1 MAQQNSRRP
10 PSDFVPPP
18 TMGMGRGPGR
28 GPGGPGFGR
37 APGVKP
43 KNMKGTLLRLWVY
56 FKTERQWLIIVL
68 ALEVLRAVTTL
79 LAPYWIGRGIDAAGL
94 IDVNGMHPIVLF
106 AWLLVI
112 AYTVNNISLMLDNF
126 IMAAV
131 SQRTVRLLRSGLFDH
146 LQHLPVAFFD
156 THQHGDIMSRVTN
169 DIDNVSSTIS
179 TSTSQLMGLA
189 LSLVGSLF
197 MMLRISPLMT
207 VTLLIPSALALL
219 LTRLIT
225 TRTKPLFSKQQSSL
239 GDMMGQLEENVSGL
253 LVVHAFGHEA
263 DSVRDFDTRNE
274 AYFRSSLAALIW
286 SGLMMPLMNV
296 INNLSLTFIAYV
308 GSSLALR
315 DLITI
320 GVIASFVTYSRQFIR
335 PLNDVASIYNTLQ
348 TAVAGA
354 ERVFELFDQAEE
366 TVDVPDAEPLLHARG
381 EVSFQHVLFGYDP
394 KEPVIQDVS
403 FDVPAG
409 SSVALVGRTGAG
421 KTTLV
426 NLLARFYE
434 LSGGSITIDGRDIR
448 QYTRD
453 SLRRAFGIVLQDTV
467 LFEGTVLD
475 NIRYGNPDASEDE
488 CIEAARRAEA
498 DPFIRRLPEGY
509 LTMLTESG
517 GNLSA
522 GQRQLLA
529 IARAILADSP
539 ILILDEATSSVDTRT
554 EQRIQRAMLEL
565 MKGRTTFLIAHRLS
579 TIRDANRILVLD
591 NGRIVEQGTH
601 AQLIAEEG
609 VYAGMWNSQ
618 ATNIAT

>member
-1 MAQQNSRRP
+1 MAQQNRA

-18 TMGMGRGPGR
+18 AMGPNRQGRMPGI
-28 GPGGPGFGR
+28 GR
-37 APGVKP
+37 VPGVKP
-43 KNMKGTLLRLWVY
+43 KNMKRTLLRLWDY
-56 FKTERQWLIIVL
+56 FRTERLWLAAVF
-68 ALEVLRAVTTL
+68 ALETLRAVTML
-79 LAPYWIGRGIDAAGL
+79 LAPYWIGRGIDAVGL
-94 IDVNGMHPIVLF
+94 IDIDGMRPVLVVTG
-106 AWLLVI
+106 LLVI
-112 AYTVNNISLMLDNF
+112 AYVVGNVSQTLTSF
-126 IMAAV
+126 FMAAV
-131 SQRTVRLLRSGLFDH
+131 SQRTVKLLRSGLFDH
-146 LQHLPVAFFD
+146 MQRLPVAYFD
-156 THQHGDIMSRVTN
+156 THAHGDIMSRVTN

-179 TSTSQLMGLA
+179 TSTSQLMGLL

-207 VTLLIPSALALL
+207 LALLIPSGLALL
-219 LTRLIT
+219 LTRAIT
-225 TRTKPLFSKQQSSL
+225 KRTRPLFSKQQAAL
-239 GDMMGQLEENVSGL
+239 GDMMGQLEESVSGL
-253 LVVHAFGHEA
+253 AVVRAFNREA
-263 DSVRDFDTRNE
+263 ESVADFDRRNFS
-274 AYFRSSLAALIW
+274 YFRASLSAMVW
-286 SGLMMPLMNV
+286 SGLMVPLINV

-308 GSSLALR
+308 GSALALGGA
-315 DLITI
+315 ISI

-335 PLNDVASIYNTLQ
+335 PLNDVANIYNTLQ

-354 ERVFELFDQAEE
+354 ERVFEMFDEAEE
-366 TVDVPDAEPLLHARG
+366 TPDEPGAVELDHAAG
-381 EVSFQHVLFGYDP
+381 EVSFRNVVFGYDP
-394 KEPVIQDVS
+394 ASPVIQDVS

-434 LSGGSITIDGRDIR
+434 LTGGSITIDGVDVRG
-448 QYTRD
+448 YTRA

-475 NIRYGNPDASEDE
+475 NIRYGNPDASEAE
-488 CIEAARRAEA
+488 CVEAAKRAEA
-498 DPFIRRLPEGY
+498 DPFIRRLPDGY
-509 LTMLTESG
+509 DTMLTESG

-529 IARAILADSP
+529 IARAILADCP

-565 MKGRTTFLIAHRLS
+565 TRGRTTFLIAHRLS

-591 NGRIVEQGTH
+591 KGRIVEQGAH
-601 AQLIAEEG
+601 GQLVAAGG

-618 ATNIAT
+618 AANTGT

>member
-1 MAQQNSRRP
+1 MAQQNRP

-18 TMGMGRGPGR
+18 IMGANRQGRMPGMGRV
-28 GPGGPGFGR
+28 
-37 APGVKP
+37 PGVKP
-43 KNMKGTLLRLWVY
+43 KNMKRTLLRLWAY
-56 FKTERQWLIIVL
+56 FKTERLWLAAVF
-68 ALEVLRAVTTL
+68 ALETLRAATTL

-94 IDVNGMHPIVLF
+94 IDINGMHPVLII
-106 AWLLVI
+106 AGLLVI
-112 AYTVNNISLMLDNF
+112 AYAVGNVSQMLTSY

-131 SQRTVRLLRSGLFDH
+131 SQRTVKLLRSGLFDH
-146 LQHLPVAFFD
+146 MQRLPVSYFD
-156 THQHGDIMSRVTN
+156 THAHGDIMSRVTN

-179 TSTSQLMGLA
+179 TSTSQLMGLV
-189 LSLVGSLF
+189 LSLIGSLF
-197 MMLRISPLMT
+197 MMLSISPLMT
-207 VTLLIPSALALL
+207 LALLVPSALALL
-219 LTRLIT
+219 LTRTIT
-225 TRTKPLFSKQQSSL
+225 TRTRPLFSRQQAAL
-239 GDMMGQLEENVSGL
+239 GGMMGQLEESVSGL
-253 LVVHAFGHEA
+253 AVVHAFNREA
-263 DSVRDFDTRNE
+263 ESIEDFDIRNRE
-274 AYFRSSLAALIW
+274 YFRSSLSAMVW

-296 INNLSLTFIAYV
+296 INNLSLTFIAYA
-308 GSSLALR
+308 GSTLALSGM
-315 DLITI
+315 ISI

-335 PLNDVASIYNTLQ
+335 PLNDVANIYNTLQ

-354 ERVFELFDQAEE
+354 ERVFEMFDEAEE
-366 TVDVPDAEPLLHARG
+366 TPDAPDAATLERADG
-381 EVSFQHVLFGYDP
+381 EVSFKNVVFGYNP
-394 KEPVIQDVS
+394 NAPVIQDVS

-409 SSVALVGRTGAG
+409 SSIALVGRTGAG

-434 LSGGSITIDGRDIR
+434 LTGGSITIDGIDVRR
-448 QYTRD
+448 YTRS

-467 LFEGTVLD
+467 LFEGSVLD

-488 CIEAARRAEA
+488 CAQAARRAEA

-509 LTMLTESG
+509 NTMLTESG

-529 IARAILADSP
+529 IARAILADCP

-565 MKGRTTFLIAHRLS
+565 MRGRTTFLIAHRLS

-591 NGRIVEQGTH
+591 QGRIVEQGTH
-601 AQLIAEEG
+601 DQLLAAGG

-618 ATNIAT
+618 AANLAT

>member
-1 MAQQNSRRP
+1 MP
-10 PSDFVPPP
+10 
-18 TMGMGRGPGR
+18 GMGRI
-28 GPGGPGFGR
+28 
-37 APGVKP
+37 PGVKP
-43 KNMKGTLLRLWVY
+43 KNMKQTLLRLWAY
-56 FKTERQWLIIVL
+56 FKTERLWLLAVL
-68 ALEVLRAVTTL
+68 AFEILRAITTL

-94 IDVNGMHPIVLF
+94 VDVNGMHPV
-106 AWLLVI
+106 LVI
-112 AYTVNNISLMLDNF
+112 AGLLVVAYVVGNVSQMLDNY

-131 SQRTVRLLRSGLFDH
+131 SQRTVKLLRSRLFDH
-146 LQHLPVAFFD
+146 MQKLPVAFFD
-156 THQHGDIMSRVTN
+156 THAHGDIMSRVTN

-179 TSTSQLMGLA
+179 TSTSQLMGLL

-207 VTLLIPSALALL
+207 LALLIPSGLAML
-219 LTRLIT
+219 LTRAIT
-225 TRTKPLFSKQQSSL
+225 SRTRPLFSKQQAAL
-239 GDMMGQLEENVSGL
+239 GGMMGQLEESVSGL
-253 LVVHAFGHEA
+253 TVVHAFNREA
-263 DSVRDFDTRNE
+263 ESVSAFDKLNFD
-274 AYFRSSLAALIW
+274 YFRASLSALVW

-308 GSSLALR
+308 GSTLALGGV
-315 DLITI
+315 ISI

-335 PLNDVASIYNTLQ
+335 PLNDVANIYNTLQ

-354 ERVFELFDQAEE
+354 ERVFELFDKPEE
-366 TVDVPDAEPLLHARG
+366 TADTPDAVPLERARG
-381 EVSFQHVLFGYDP
+381 EVSFKNVVFGYDSTT
-394 KEPVIQDVS
+394 PVIQDVS

-409 SSVALVGRTGAG
+409 SSIALVGRTGAG

-434 LSGGSITIDGRDIR
+434 LSGGSITIDGVDIR
-448 QYTRD
+448 AYTRD

-475 NIRYGNPDASEDE
+475 NIRYGNPDASEE
-488 CIEAARRAEA
+488 ACVEAARRAEA
-498 DPFIRRLPEGY
+498 DPFIRRLPDGY
-509 LTMLTESG
+509 RTMLTESG

-529 IARAILADSP
+529 IARAILADCP

-554 EQRIQRAMLEL
+554 EQRIQRAMLAL
-565 MKGRTTFLIAHRLS
+565 MRDRTTFLIAHRLS
-579 TIRDANRILVLD
+579 TIRDASRILALD

-601 AQLIAEEG
+601 DQLLAAGG

-618 ATNIAT
+618 AANTKT

>member
-1 MAQQNSRRP
+1 MAQQSHRP

-18 TMGMGRGPGR
+18 PPGRQGRMPGMGRI
-28 GPGGPGFGR
+28 
-37 APGVKP
+37 PGVKP
-43 KNMKGTLLRLWVY
+43 KNMKQTLLRLWAY
-56 FKTERQWLIIVL
+56 FKTERLWLLAVL
-68 ALEVLRAVTTL
+68 AFEILRAITTL

-94 IDVNGMHPIVLF
+94 VDVNGMHPV
-106 AWLLVI
+106 LVI
-112 AYTVNNISLMLDNF
+112 AGLLVVAYVVGNVSQMLDNY

-131 SQRTVRLLRSGLFDH
+131 SQRTVKLLRSRLFDH
-146 LQHLPVAFFD
+146 MQKLPVAFFD
-156 THQHGDIMSRVTN
+156 THAHGDIMSRVTN

-179 TSTSQLMGLA
+179 TSTSQLMGLL

-207 VTLLIPSALALL
+207 LALLIPSGLAML
-219 LTRLIT
+219 LTRAIT
-225 TRTKPLFSKQQSSL
+225 SRTRPLFSKQQAAL
-239 GDMMGQLEENVSGL
+239 GGMMGQLEESVSGL
-253 LVVHAFGHEA
+253 TVVHAFNREA
-263 DSVRDFDTRNE
+263 ESVSAFDKLNFD
-274 AYFRSSLAALIW
+274 YFRASLSALVW

-308 GSSLALR
+308 GSTLALGGV
-315 DLITI
+315 ISI

-335 PLNDVASIYNTLQ
+335 PLNDVANIYNTLQ

-354 ERVFELFDQAEE
+354 ERVFELFDKPEE
-366 TVDVPDAEPLLHARG
+366 TADTPDAVPLERARG
-381 EVSFQHVLFGYDP
+381 EVSFKNVVFGYDSTT
-394 KEPVIQDVS
+394 PVIQDVS

-409 SSVALVGRTGAG
+409 SSIALVGRTGAG

-434 LSGGSITIDGRDIR
+434 LSGGSITIDGVDIR
-448 QYTRD
+448 AYTRD

-475 NIRYGNPDASEDE
+475 NIRYGNPDASEE
-488 CIEAARRAEA
+488 ACVEAARRAEA
-498 DPFIRRLPEGY
+498 DPFIRRLPDGY
-509 LTMLTESG
+509 RTMLTESG

-529 IARAILADSP
+529 IARAILADCP

-554 EQRIQRAMLEL
+554 EQRIQRAMLAL
-565 MKGRTTFLIAHRLS
+565 MRDRTTFLIAHRLS
-579 TIRDANRILVLD
+579 TIRDASRILALD

-601 AQLIAEEG
+601 DQLLAAGG

-618 ATNIAT
+618 AANTKT